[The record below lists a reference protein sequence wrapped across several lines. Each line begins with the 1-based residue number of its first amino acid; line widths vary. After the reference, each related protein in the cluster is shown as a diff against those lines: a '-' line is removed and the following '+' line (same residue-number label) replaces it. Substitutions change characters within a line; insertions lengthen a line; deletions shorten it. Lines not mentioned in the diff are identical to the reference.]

1 MDIMMP
7 RMDGYEASRQIR
19 SMGVTIPITAMTANA
34 FAEDRRKAANA
45 GIDDYLAKPLEM
57 GELNRVLRKFLG

>member
-1 MDIMMP
+1 
-7 RMDGYEASRQIR
+7 
-19 SMGVTIPITAMTANA
+19 MTANA